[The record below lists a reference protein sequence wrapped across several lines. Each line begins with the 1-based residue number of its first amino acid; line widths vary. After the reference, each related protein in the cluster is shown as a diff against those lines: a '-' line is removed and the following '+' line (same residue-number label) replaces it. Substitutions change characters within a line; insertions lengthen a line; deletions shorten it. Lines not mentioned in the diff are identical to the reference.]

1 MAPLELAKDYI
12 VTHDLRESTGKIYL
26 ASTRALLR
34 HFGTEITVEEIDHR
48 GVLGCRKA
56 LLENGLSKQSWNTYS
71 NHLRTIWGYALE
83 QGVLTH
89 TTINPFKKTAVIPPK
104 RPSKTIA
111 RDAIKS
117 ARDWL
122 KAMAS
127 EERCSKTRSK
137 VTPAWFW
144 LVVFEMFYY
153 TGIRLNALLTLRY
166 RDINWHNKLIR
177 VEADTEKTHREFSI
191 PIMAGLEPHI
201 RRLLDAADK
210 IGFAPDDQLFNVNR
224 FSRHYHSKVMNID
237 QIEGMY
243 RKLTTA
249 LGVRMTP
256 HRFRHT
262 LATDLMRQPERN
274 IHLTKSLLNHSN
286 IATTLSYI
294 EVDYDHMRAVLHER
308 SLAQGAIAFER
319 RVDEHIPTVPADT
332 LPASGENL
340 LALIP
345 HVPEIHPV
353 PMASEA
359 VEASSTLLLLPPP
372 ESPPVPKL
380 LTQVASISSERY
392 SLEQAILPVGTGLS
406 HELTWDGPGTW
417 WEDLGIP
424 QPSSLDEGPEAS
436 VMFTLMISR
445 VGIKSY
451 NWG

>member
-1 MAPLELAKDYI
+1 MTAPLELAKDYI
-12 VTHDLRESTGKIYL
+12 FTHDLRESSGKIYL
-26 ASTRALLR
+26 ASIRALLR
-34 HFGTEITVEEIDHR
+34 YFGTEIAAEDIDHR
-48 GVLGCRKA
+48 GVLGCRRA

-71 NHLRTIWGYALE
+71 NHLRTVWGYALE
-83 QGVLTH
+83 QGLLTH
-89 TTINPFKKTAVIPPK
+89 TTTNPFRKTAVIPPK

-111 RDAIKS
+111 RDAIKI

-122 KAMAS
+122 KAMVS
-127 EERCSKTRSK
+127 EERCSKKRSK

-144 LVVFEMFYY
+144 LAAFEMFYY

-166 RDINWHNKLIR
+166 QDIDWLNKLIR

-201 RRLLDAADK
+201 RRLLDAADES
-210 IGFAPDDQLFNVNR
+210 GFAPGDQLFNVNR
-224 FSRHYHSKVMNID
+224 FSRHYRSKVMNID
-237 QIEGMY
+237 QVEGMY

-274 IHLTKSLLNHSN
+274 IHLTKNLLNHSN

-308 SLAQGAIAFER
+308 SLVQGAIAFER
-319 RVDEHIPTVPADT
+319 RVDEHIPSSPANT
-332 LPASGENL
+332 LPNPGEQPL
-340 LALIP
+340 PLIP
-345 HVPEIHPV
+345 HIPEVPPAPEVIEVVGAMP
-353 PMASEA
+353 S
-359 VEASSTLLLLPPP
+359 LLLPP

-424 QPSSLDEGPEAS
+424 QPPSLDEGAESS
-436 VMFTLMISR
+436 VLFALMISR

-451 NWG
+451 SWG